1 MLDKAA
7 LRAEAKR
14 VREAAFEASPHAAH
28 ELAAQFLRAI
38 EPGRIVAGYAP
49 IGSEI
54 DSIPL
59 LALLAVRGVSLCL
72 PVVRKGARIL
82 EFRAWAPG
90 DMLEQGVF
98 GTRHPSLDS
107 QVVRPD
113 MVLVPMLA
121 FNESGHRLGYG
132 GGYYDATLQS
142 LRATGSVTA
151 VGCAFAAQRVAS
163 LPVETNDQP
172 LDWLVTEQDALRFA

>member
-1 MLDKAA
+1 MLDKAS
-7 LRAEAKR
+7 LRETAKR
-14 VREAAFEASPHAAH
+14 AREAAFEASPHAAH
-28 ELAAQFLRAI
+28 QLASQFLRAI

-59 LALLAVRGVSLCL
+59 LALLATSGVSLCL
-72 PVVRKGARIL
+72 PVVRKGTRIL
-82 EFRAWAPG
+82 TFRAWAPG
-90 DMLEQGVF
+90 DLLEPGVF

-107 QVVRPD
+107 PVVRPD

-121 FNESGHRLGYG
+121 FNDAGHRLGYG
-132 GGYYDATLQS
+132 GGYYDATLHA
-142 LRATGSVTA
+142 LRATGPVTA
-151 VGCAFAAQRVAS
+151 VGCAFAAQRVTA
-163 LPVETNDQP
+163 LPVEPNDQP